1 MLKIFISHASEDN
14 EISRKLAKQLRLD
27 GAEVWI
33 YYTEF
38 GLEDRLPNTLKEAI
52 EWCDTLI
59 HLWSKAS
66 VDSDIVMMECR
77 GALVLKKTIILC
89 LLDDTDQRHGLSKS
103 FSIDFKDFDK
113 GYATLVGVLNLQQD
127 NEDVSHESDGEY
139 DDDDESELPGIEL
152 RSEPGRLSEGQATSM
167 IEQYQFFDIKRNES
181 CPAIEHELQ
190 IHEINGDNSL
200 FDPSS
205 DLMWQPEGS
214 SNSMWHDE
222 AKSWVAELNR
232 HGYAG
237 YNDWRIPTLE
247 EAMSL
252 MKNQQND
259 SGLYI
264 DPLFANKQ
272 AGIWTLDLDENGSRA
287 WVVFFN
293 FGSCYINCFD
303 FNNFV
308 RAVRKNKKFDLE

>member
-1 MLKIFISHASEDN
+1 MPKIFISHASEDN

-38 GLEDRLPNTLKEAI
+38 ELEDRLPNALKEAI

-66 VDSDIVMMECR
+66 ADSDIVMMECR
-77 GALVLKKTIILC
+77 RALVLKKTMILC
-89 LLDDTDQRHGLSKS
+89 LLDDSEQRHGLSKS
-103 FSIDFKDFDK
+103 FNVDFKDFDQ
-113 GYATLVGVLNLQQD
+113 GYTRLANMLNLQQEKTESEDEYNGD
-127 NEDVSHESDGEY
+127 NEPALQS
-139 DDDDESELPGIEL
+139 IEL
-152 RSEPGRLSEGQATSM
+152 RSEPGRLSEDQTISM
-167 IEQYQFFDIKRNES
+167 IEQYEFFDIKRHES
-181 CPAIEHELQ
+181 CPDFEKELQ
-190 IHEINGDNSL
+190 IREINKDNII
-200 FDPSS
+200 FDPTSG
-205 DLMWQPEGS
+205 LMWQPGGS

-222 AKSWVAELNR
+222 ARSWVAELNQ

-252 MKNQQND
+252 MKNQRND

-272 AGIWTLDLDENGSRA
+272 AGIWTSDLDENGSRA

-308 RAVRKNKKFDLE
+308 RAVRNNKKFDLE